1 MSELI
6 QRITAIELGPLDA
19 IDIAIVAILL
29 YNLLIL
35 IKGTRAMQ
43 MLVGL
48 LALFALNFFAEQLEL
63 LALETLSEALL
74 LYIPFAIIVLFQHE
88 IRRALATFGR
98 TPLASFLSDR
108 NTTTRSDAIV
118 RAAERMSEDRTGA
131 LIVLE
136 RTQALKMYTDSG
148 KRLDAL
154 VSSELLVSLFTHN
167 TPLHD
172 GATVIVGNRILAAG
186 VFLPLSGNTNI
197 SKQYGTR
204 HRAALGLSEE
214 TDAFIIVVSEENGSI
229 GVALDGVLYE
239 NLSPETLAEMIRIHV
254 GARGSE
260 G

>member
-1 MSELI
+1 MNELI
-6 QRITAIELGPLDA
+6 EKIMTIEIGLRDA
-19 IDIAIVAILL
+19 IDILIVAILL
-29 YNLLIL
+29 YNLLLL

-43 MLVGL
+43 MLFGL
-48 LALFALNFFAEQLEL
+48 LALFALNFFAEQMQL
-63 LALETLSEALL
+63 LALETLSSALL

-108 NTTTRSDAIV
+108 HTATRSDAIV

-131 LIVLE
+131 LIVIE
-136 RTQALKMYTDSG
+136 RTQSLKMYADSG
-148 KRLDAL
+148 KRLDAM
-154 VSSELLVSLFTHN
+154 VSSELLLSLFTHN

-172 GATVIVGNRILAAG
+172 GATVIVGNRIMAAG
-186 VFLPLSGNTNI
+186 VFLPLTGNTNI

-214 TDAFIIVVSEENGSI
+214 TDAFVVVVSEENGSI

-239 NLSPETLAEMIRIHV
+239 NLSPETLTEMIRIHV
-254 GARGSE
+254 GSKGSE

>member
-1 MSELI
+1 MTELFS
-6 QRITAIELGPLDA
+6 RIAALNVGWRDIV
-19 IDIAIVAILL
+19 DIAVVSFLL
-29 YNLLIL
+29 YNLLVL
-35 IKGTRAMQ
+35 IRGTRAMQ
-43 MLVGL
+43 MLFGL
-48 LALFALNFFAEQLEL
+48 LALFALNFLSQTFNL
-63 LALETLSEALL
+63 LALESLSSALL

-98 TPLASFLSDR
+98 TPLVSFLSDR
-108 NTTTRSDAIV
+108 QTGSRYDAVV

-136 RTQALKMYTDSG
+136 RTQAMRMYTDSG
-148 KRLDAL
+148 KKLDAL

-172 GATVIVGNRILAAG
+172 GAVVIVGNRVAAAG
-186 VFLPLSGNTNI
+186 VFLPLSSNTNI

-214 TDAFIIVVSEENGSI
+214 TDAFVVVVSEENGSI

-239 NLSPETLAEMIRIHV
+239 NLSPQTLTEMIRIHV
-254 GARGSE
+254 GTKGSD